1 MVRRFPVAVA
11 WTLPFL
17 LAPVLLAVASAAEAT
32 SEDVFHRG
40 YFLQTHERD
49 YARAATAFE
58 QVAADEQAPAE
69 LRNRAARRMAQ
80 CREELAAEDLA
91 RLMPPDALAYVE
103 VTRPG
108 DHAERLLE
116 MLGLVRDGEAPA
128 ASGTG
133 QSIPL
138 GNGLFLPDD
147 FAVSPALVSEVKRL
161 HGAAVAI
168 TEADPQREI
177 VRGVLVLHPGEDNN
191 LRGQIETGIQLLPR
205 GESIEGHR
213 VYHFEGQVWIALTAR
228 LVLVADSREQLAA
241 TINRLEDAEAES
253 LADREDFQRSRAD
266 AQDALLFA
274 YLSGKETLR
283 RFGSEFRGHEAMIA
297 RSVLDLDH
305 LESITLAAGT
315 CQQGLQIEGKLNMAE
330 GSRNLAYALVRTT
343 PLNKRS
349 LRYVPAGVAGVVLLG
364 LNPADEP
371 VAEVARTVVQNLT
384 AMDLGRELFHN
395 VEELALFA
403 LPSAGGPTHGP
414 PIPEVAMVVA
424 VKDAAKS
431 EALWDQLLS
440 LGATFGGPEFPAP
453 REVTIEGIQ
462 GKAYAIPEGPPVVV
476 VRVGDGAMV
485 AGTESAVAA
494 AIRAAESENG
504 IESDATFKPLLENLD
519 PTTSKALLLHVG
531 RAVQVAAAGV
541 PDDAPAELKM
551 AGMALKDLKIAALT
565 EEGSTQFAV
574 RLNATGLPNLLEI
587 VKQIAEAQHGLMVR
601 AVRQQAEIAAEARDE
616 AAAAQR

>member
-315 CQQGLQIEGKLNMAE
+315 CQQGLQIEGKLN
-330 GSRNLAYALVRTT
+330 
-343 PLNKRS
+343 
-349 LRYVPAGVAGVVLLG
+349 GVAGVVLLG